1 MNTRTDWFNISTSFV
16 ILGGG
21 AKKVFRLWVNGLK
34 ISDFPQKKEAEKFR
48 KLHYPNAR
56 FF

>member
-1 MNTRTDWFNISTSFV
+1 MNTQTDWFNISTSFI
-16 ILGGG
+16 ILQGG

-34 ISDFPQKKEAEKFR
+34 ISDFPQKKEAEKYR
-48 KLHYPNAR
+48 KLHYPNAK